1 MGPRIFCWRA
11 RHGPSVMETR
21 GNYVAVG
28 AFVLVVLAG
37 ILLASLWI
45 ARVQFK
51 TEFNYYQTHVSG
63 SVSGLSVGAPVRL
76 NGIDVGRVARID
88 LDPAN
93 PELVTLVLQVRDTFE
108 IHADAVA
115 SLETEG
121 LIGASYVE
129 ISGGTPASP
138 LLKAGPGEQYPTIAS
153 EPSSLQQVFAN
164 VPEVL
169 THVLTIANR
178 VEAVLDDKNRAAI
191 ADTLA
196 NIRDTTGTIA
206 NRDKDID
213 NLIADA
219 GLTMHNLAA
228 TSVRLNVLVANLE
241 RASGKA
247 DRLIAS
253 ADTTF
258 SKATRL
264 ATDLDGVVQS
274 SRPGLQQLTTTD
286 IARLDQLLIEA
297 NHLTASLNRVSHGLE
312 RDPREVLFGTRSD
325 GYRPPP

>member
-1 MGPRIFCWRA
+1 
-11 RHGPSVMETR
+11 METR

-28 AFVLVVLAG
+28 AFVLLVLAG
-37 ILLASLWI
+37 MLLSFLWV
-45 ARVQFK
+45 ARVQFR

-63 SVSGLSVGAPVRL
+63 SVNGLSTGAPVRL
-76 NGIDVGRVARID
+76 NGIDVGHVARID

-93 PELVTLVLQVRDTFE
+93 PDMVTLLLQIQNRIA

-138 LLKAGPGEQYPTIAS
+138 LLTAARGEQYPTIAS
-153 EPSSLQQVFAN
+153 RQSSLQQVFAN
-164 VPEVL
+164 APEVVA
-169 THVLTIANR
+169 HVLKIANR
-178 VEAVLDDKNRAAI
+178 LETVLDDKNRTAI
-191 ADTLA
+191 AETLA

-206 NRDKDID
+206 HRDKDID
-213 NLIADA
+213 SLITDA

-228 TSVRLNVLVANLE
+228 TSATLNVLAANL
-241 RASGKA
+241 ANTSGKA

-258 SKATRL
+258 NRATRL
-264 ATDLDGVVQS
+264 ATDLDAVVQS

-297 NHLTASLNRVSHGLE
+297 NHLTASLNRLSHGLE
-312 RDPREVLFGTRSD
+312 RDPREVLFGNRSD
-325 GYRPPP
+325 GYRPP